1 MVGMDAAAATGAHPD
16 ETSAQEHKDVIDR
29 LIRRIPD
36 FPRPGIVF
44 HDITTVLADPDA
56 WHLTVDAGVEAVRE
70 FAPDLIVGIESRGFI
85 LGATLAYR
93 MGLGFIPV
101 RKPGKLPY
109 EVHSVD
115 YELEYGTDSLEIHV
129 DAVGPGHRV
138 LIVDDLLATG
148 GTARAA
154 AQLIQQCGADAVG
167 LLVLI
172 ELVEL
177 AGRDALPDG
186 VAVRALVSY

>member
-1 MVGMDAAAATGAHPD
+1 M
-16 ETSAQEHKDVIDR
+16 
-29 LIRRIPD
+29 
-36 FPRPGIVF
+36 
-44 HDITTVLADPDA
+44 
-56 WHLTVDAGVEAVRE
+56 
-70 FAPDLIVGIESRGFI
+70 
-85 LGATLAYR
+85 
-93 MGLGFIPV
+93 
-101 RKPGKLPY
+101 
-109 EVHSVD
+109 D

-167 LLVLI
+167 PLVLI

>member
-1 MVGMDAAAATGAHPD
+1 MGGMDSTDGDRESAAH
-16 ETSAQEHKDVIDR
+16 SALIDG

-36 FPRPGIVF
+36 FPRPGILF
-44 HDITTVLADPDA
+44 HDITTVLADPAA
-56 WHLTVDAGVEAVRE
+56 WRTTVQACARAAGP
-70 FAPDLIVGIESRGFI
+70 FAPDVIVGIESRGFI
-85 LGATLAYR
+85 LGATLAYEL
-93 MGLGFIPV
+93 GLGFIPI

-109 EVHSVD
+109 EVHSLD
-115 YELEYGTDSLEIHV
+115 YELEYGSDTLEVHV

-154 AQLIQQCGADAVG
+154 AGLIERCGADAVG

-172 ELVEL
+172 ELVALQGRNNVPAGLEVRSIL
-177 AGRDALPDG
+177 A
-186 VAVRALVSY
+186 Y